1 MGNNMTTFRQETKYQ
16 WVRLHR
22 QGKTLTEIQAL
33 TKGVAVGLTSE
44 YANTNQVRDLEKLQG
59 GIERLT
65 RTRLDARKLAY
76 EKFFRPRDTIVP
88 GERRQEALAM
98 WLTARGTNLPKQKT
112 LLDWKRDASLKRKGP
127 PNESRPGSSQNV
139 PIGRTTIS
147 GEKKV
152 LANWRK
158 LLRSWNQL
166 SKADRKDLSRSFG
179 KALKGN
185 ISKIR

>member
-1 MGNNMTTFRQETKYQ
+1 MTTFRQETKYQ

-22 QGKTLTEIQAL
+22 QGKTLTEIKAL
-33 TKGVAVGLTSE
+33 TKGAAVGLTSE

-65 RTRLDARKLAY
+65 RTRLDAKKLAY
-76 EKFFRPRDTIVP
+76 EKFFKPRDTIVT

-98 WLTARGTNLPKQKT
+98 WLTSRGTNLPRQQT
-112 LLDWKRDASLKRKGP
+112 MLNWKRDASLKRKGP

-139 PIGRTTIS
+139 PIGRTKIS
-147 GEKKV
+147 GEKQV

-158 LLRSWNQL
+158 LLKAWNRLAQ
-166 SKADRKDLSRSFG
+166 ADRQKLTSSFG
-179 KALKGN
+179 KALKGTVA
-185 ISKIR
+185 KVR